1 MEQTAE
7 NLRPRILIA
16 ANHAMFAET
25 LRHFLSIDY
34 EVVGVVSDGNALLDA
49 AGELSPDVVV
59 GDAELKLPGG
69 LNAGSRLKQ
78 RFPSIKLVCVTQQ
91 REPTMAVEAF
101 RNGASAFLVKDSPAM
116 ELLTAIREALMNH
129 IYISPL
135 VAGKVVG
142 DLVDVNNPNR
152 SDARLTARQR
162 EVLRLLA
169 QGKSMKR
176 IAGTLGISARTVQF
190 HKYEVMKKLHFK
202 NNAEIVRYAMQHGIV
217 SS

>member
-7 NLRPRILIA
+7 NPGPRILVA
-16 ANHAMFAET
+16 DDHAMFAET
-25 LRHFLSIDY
+25 LRDLLSIDY
-34 EVVGVVSDGNALLDA
+34 EVVRVVGDGIGMLDA

-59 GDAELKLPGG
+59 ADAELQLPGG

-91 REPTMAVEAF
+91 REPTMAVVAF
-101 RNGASAFLVKDSPAM
+101 RSGASAFLVKDSPPT

-135 VAGKVVG
+135 IASKVVG
-142 DLVDVNNPNR
+142 DLLDASKQVDNN
-152 SDARLTARQR
+152 ARLTTRQR
-162 EVLRLLA
+162 DVLRLLA
-169 QGKSMKR
+169 QGKSMKNV
-176 IAGTLGISARTVQF
+176 ATALGITARTVQF
-190 HKYEVMKKLHFK
+190 HKYRMMKKLHFK
-202 NNAEIVRYAMQHGIV
+202 SNAQIVRYAMQYGII